1 MPLTVITLKN
11 VPLSLRGDLTKWM
24 QEIATGVYIGN
35 FNAKIREELWNRISD
50 SVGVGEATMSFS
62 YRNEIGYKFETK
74 NSQRKFID
82 FDGIPLVLISSEVST
97 VESSRKLGFSNASKF
112 RKARRFSN
120 SKKHHI
126 NHINSYVAIDIETD
140 GLDETKNSIIEI
152 GAVKIEKDKIFEFNR
167 LIKYDKIIPE
177 DIKKLTGISNELLTE
192 NSVPIR
198 TGLIELLDFVG
209 NLEIVGYGLDFDIKF
224 LNSNLSKIGLPIIK
238 NKKYDLIKFVKNEKL
253 FLNNYKL
260 QTVLKSYGINDNV
273 PHRALED
280 AKLIFQLS
288 TKVKKFVDIINRK

>member
-35 FNAKIREELWNRISD
+35 FNAKIRQELWNRISD

-62 YRNEIGYKFETK
+62 YRNEIGYKFETI

-82 FDGIPLVLISSEVST
+82 FDGIPLVLIPFEVPVT
-97 VESSRKLGFSNASKF
+97 KSSRKLGFSNASKF
-112 RKARRFSN
+112 RKARQFSN
-120 SKKHHI
+120 SKKHYIH
-126 NHINSYVAIDIETD
+126 SYVVIDIETD

-152 GAVKIEKDKIFEFNR
+152 GAVKIEKDKISEFNR

-177 DIKKLTGISNELLTE
+177 NIKKLTGISNELLAE

-198 TGLIELLDFVG
+198 TGLIELLEFVG

-224 LNSNLSKIGLPIIK
+224 LNSNLTKMGLPIIK

-260 QTVLKSYGINDNV
+260 QTVLNSYGINDNV

-280 AKLIFQLS
+280 AKLILNLS
-288 TKVKKFVDIINRK
+288 TKVKKFVDIVNEK